1 MYDAIKE
8 FTPEIEIINATMYAL
23 AAHNKICEV
32 RFHNLNSSY
41 YIDPG
46 FYPGLYNEV
55 TGTYEACFVSP
66 RFKELVEFMTEHQL
80 VWYDMV
86 SIIMYNDEY
95 KPTFRLK

>member
-8 FTPEIEIINATMYAL
+8 FTPEIEVINATMYAL

-32 RFHNLNSSY
+32 RYHMLDSSY
-41 YIDPG
+41 YIDSG
-46 FYPGLYNEV
+46 FYPALYNEA
-55 TGTYEACFVSP
+55 TGEYEVCFVSP
-66 RFKELVEFMTEHQL
+66 RFRELVQFMTEHQL
-80 VWYDMV
+80 IWYDMV